1 MKVSELLVESLESYG
16 VKRAYGLIGTSILD
30 LVDALSKS
38 RIRYVST
45 RHEQVAVSMADAEG
59 RVTGRPGV
67 AFVHGGPGFLNSLVS
82 LGNAWKDGSP
92 MVLVAGAVKRR
103 MVGMDSW
110 LEVPQAAMATS
121 MVKRAWR
128 VERGSEAGNAFAE
141 AYSLAASAPAGP
153 VYVEVPE
160 DMWQQEAGN
169 RIAALAPTP
178 DHGPEEEALRK
189 VGEALKRARRPLL
202 VVGGGV
208 NSPKGAEALRR
219 LGEKVEIPYASTS
232 NGRGALPEDQP
243 LSVGRLGFGGLRVAD
258 AMLSQ
263 ADVVFCL
270 GCGLSDVSTYGYNA
284 TPSGEVFAVNL
295 DPIWDKKPIAYS
307 MHSSSDAALFVEKLA
322 DVSAGVLMT
331 DEWRSR
337 LEQEK
342 RSWGAALSEAQSV
355 RKEGFVNPARFL
367 SSLDRA
373 LPRDA
378 ILAVGQGLHQV
389 YAYAFLKVRTER
401 GFLAAA
407 NMGAMGFVFPA
418 SLGAKMA
425 LPEREV
431 VAVMGDGEF
440 LMTMQ
445 DLETAVREKI
455 GAKIV
460 VVNDNSYRVL
470 LMRQKIQKMGRVF
483 GTLHTNPD
491 LARLAE
497 DFGAAGMSV
506 GSDDGIDGAVRF
518 LMSESEVPR
527 IVELVVDPEDLPPVN
542 IQGSLMF

>member
-1 MKVSELLVESLESYG
+1 MKVSELLVSSLESYG
-16 VKRAYGLIGTSILD
+16 VKRAYGLIGTSVLD
-30 LVDALSKS
+30 LMDALSKS

-110 LEVPQAAMATS
+110 LEVPQASMVTS
-121 MVKRAWR
+121 MVKKGWR
-128 VERGSEAGNAFAE
+128 VERGSEAGAVIAE
-141 AYSLAASAPAGP
+141 AYALASTAPTGP
-153 VYVEVPE
+153 VYLEFPE
-160 DMWQQEAGN
+160 DVWQQEAGN
-169 RIAALAPTP
+169 RVMSLPAETVRQP
-178 DHGPEEEALRK
+178 DERDIRRVAE
-189 VGEALKRARRPLL
+189 VLKGASRPIL
-202 VVGGGV
+202 VLGGGV
-208 NSPKGAEALRR
+208 NSPEGARAAAKLQSKI
-219 LGEKVEIPYASTS
+219 GVPFVSTS
-232 NGRGALPEDQP
+232 NGRGALPEDDP
-243 LSVGRLGFGGLRVAD
+243 LALGRIGFGGLRVAD
-258 AMLSQ
+258 SLLAQ
-263 ADVVFCL
+263 ADLVLCL
-270 GCGLSDVSTYGYNA
+270 GCGLSDVSTYGFNA
-284 TPSGEVFAVNL
+284 TPKGEVIAVDM
-295 DPIWDKKPIAYS
+295 DPLWEKKPVPYAL
-307 MHSSSDAALFVEKLA
+307 HSNSDAARFVDELSGLVGESPLSDA
-322 DVSAGVLMT
+322 WRGQIEAGKKA
-331 DEWRSR
+331 WA
-337 LEQEK
+337 
-342 RSWGAALSEAQSV
+342 AALSEAESV

-367 SSLDRA
+367 GALDGA

-389 YAYAFLKVRTER
+389 YAYAMLKVKSPRS
-401 GFLAAA
+401 FLAAA

-418 SLGAKMA
+418 ALGAKMA
-425 LPEREV
+425 CPEREV

-440 LMTMQ
+440 MMTMQ

-491 LARLAE
+491 LAKLAE
-497 DFGAAGMSV
+497 DFGAAGLV
-506 GSDDGIDGAVRF
+506 VDSDGVEDGVRF
-518 LMSESEVPR
+518 LTSRSDVPK
-527 IVELVVDPEDLPPVN
+527 IVELRVDPEDLPPIN